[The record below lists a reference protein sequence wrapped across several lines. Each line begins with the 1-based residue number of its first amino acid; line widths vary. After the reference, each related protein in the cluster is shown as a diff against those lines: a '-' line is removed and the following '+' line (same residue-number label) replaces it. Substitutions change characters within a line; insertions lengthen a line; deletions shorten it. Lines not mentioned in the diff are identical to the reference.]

1 MMKKYRFLGVM
12 ILLFMVNSCLMV
24 KLPEAKTEIIVV
36 KDFGKSCLNYNEEDY
51 LAEKTRKSKKNF
63 TTSLY
68 TEKGC
73 KDLYV
78 LDDSKFDFRTFYDN
92 QKLFINHQSIVYF
105 REYNFKGKLIKI
117 VYKIKPA
124 N

>member
-1 MMKKYRFLGVM
+1 MMKNYRFLGFM
-12 ILLFMVNSCLMV
+12 ILLFISNSCLMV

-36 KDFGKSCLNYNEEDY
+36 KDFGKSCLNYDDEDY

-68 TEKGC
+68 TNKGC
-73 KDLYV
+73 KDLYI
-78 LDDSKFDFRTFYDN
+78 LDDSKLNIKKFYKN
-92 QKLFINHQSIVYF
+92 TKLFTDHQAIVYF
-105 REYNFKGKLIKI
+105 REYNFKGKTIKV

>member
-1 MMKKYRFLGVM
+1 
-12 ILLFMVNSCLMV
+12 MV
-24 KLPEAKTEIIVV
+24 KSPEAKTEMIVV
-36 KDFGKSCLNYNEEDY
+36 IDFGKSCLNYDEQDY
-51 LAEKTRKSKKNF
+51 LAETTRKSKRNF

-73 KDLYV
+73 EDLYI

-92 QKLFINHQSIVYF
+92 QKLFINHQAIVYF
-105 REYNFKGKLIKI
+105 REYNFKGKQIKI

>member
-1 MMKKYRFLGVM
+1 MKNYRFHGFM
-12 ILLFMVNSCLMV
+12 ILLFMLNSCLMV

-36 KDFGKSCLNYNEEDY
+36 KDFGKSCLNYNEENY
-51 LAEKTRKSKKNF
+51 LAEKTRNSKRNF

-78 LDDSKFDFRTFYDN
+78 LDDSKFDFRSFYDN
-92 QKLFINHQSIVYF
+92 QKLFINHQAIDYF
-105 REYNFKGKLIKI
+105 REYNFKGKPIKV

>member
-1 MMKKYRFLGVM
+1 MMKNYQFLGF
-12 ILLFMVNSCLMV
+12 ILLFFALNSCLMI
-24 KLPEAKTEIIVV
+24 KLPKSKTETITL
-36 KDFGKSCLNYNEEDY
+36 KDFGKSCLSYDEEDY
-51 LAEKTRKSKKNF
+51 LAETTRKSKKNF

-73 KDLYV
+73 EDLYI

-92 QKLFINHQSIVYF
+92 QKFFINHQSIVYF
-105 REYNFKGKLIKI
+105 REYNFKGKPIKI
-117 VYKIKPA
+117 VYKIKA

>member
-1 MMKKYRFLGVM
+1 MMKNYRFLGFM
-12 ILLFMVNSCLMV
+12 ILLFMLNSCLMV

-36 KDFGKSCLNYNEEDY
+36 KDFGKSCLNYNEENY
-51 LAEKTRKSKKNF
+51 LAEKTRNSKRNF

-78 LDDSKFDFRTFYDN
+78 LDDSKFDFRAFYDN

>member
-1 MMKKYRFLGVM
+1 ML
-12 ILLFMVNSCLMV
+12 NSCLMV
-24 KLPEAKTEIIVV
+24 KLPETKTEIIVV
-36 KDFGKSCLNYNEEDY
+36 KDFGKSCLNYDEEDY

-68 TEKGC
+68 TVKGC

-78 LDDSKFDFRTFYDN
+78 LDDSKFDFRSFYDN
-92 QKLFINHQSIVYF
+92 QKLFINHQAIVYF
-105 REYNFKGKLIKI
+105 REYNFKGKPIKV

-124 N
+124 I